1 MNMNSA
7 GDLSKAV
14 ARASGAQVEDECRRL
29 GQQPVGTAM
38 ITSGGNLA
46 TPNIV
51 HMVVNSS
58 DKNHLQQCLERCLQ
72 LADTT
77 GLKTM
82 SLPAVGTGAGGI
94 AGVDSAQ
101 LTFKALKNSLE
112 NSVNLR
118 HVRIVL
124 FQASLMQAFLDEK
137 KLMEQQDNTQPAPN
151 STSEPPRKKIKTE
164 QDAQSHQSNK
174 NRLVIHVT
182 GPSKAGVKR
191 AMDTLKRGIA
201 EAFTSQVVHHKSVS
215 DLSNSQLSDLRKDA
229 KSRDVIVK
237 VKEQDNSIVVQGEHS
252 KVAEIVGKIWHQLNE
267 QTERKRE
274 AENYNIPGKPSFV
287 FKLRFI
293 VFIMYFILYACLG
306 WLNLLLYAQNYL
318 VVGKRLIHGQQP
330 SSALRT
336 QTRCSF

>member
-1 MNMNSA
+1 MNIIHTDMNMNSA
-7 GDLSKAV
+7 GDLSKAI
-14 ARASGAQVEDECRRL
+14 ARASGAQVEDECRSL
-29 GQQPVGTAM
+29 GQQPVGTAV

-77 GLKTM
+77 GLKTI

-101 LTFKALKNSLE
+101 LTFRALKNSLE
-112 NSVNLR
+112 NCMNLR
-118 HVRIVL
+118 HVRVVL
-124 FQASLMQAFLDEK
+124 FQASLMQVFLDEK
-137 KLMEQQDNTQPAPN
+137 KLMEQPDNTQPVPS
-151 STSEPPRKKIKTE
+151 STGEPPRKKIKTE

-174 NRLVIHVT
+174 HRLVIHVA

-191 AMDTLKRGIA
+191 AMDTLKSGIA
-201 EAFTSQVVHHKSVS
+201 EAFTSQVVHHKNVS
-215 DLSNSQLSDLRKDA
+215 DLSNNQLSDLSKDA
-229 KSRDVIVK
+229 KSRDVKLILK
-237 VKEQDNSIVVQGEHS
+237 VKGQDKSFVVQGEHS

-274 AENYNIPGKPSFV
+274 AENANFPGKPSFV
-287 FKLRFI
+287 LILVRIRRFV
-293 VFIMYFILYACLG
+293 VFIMSFILYAYLELVRFTTVRAELLG
-306 WLNLLLYAQNYL
+306 C
-318 VVGKRLIHGQQP
+318 R
-330 SSALRT
+330 
-336 QTRCSF
+336 